1 MSLSVLRSFPWGWF
15 LVSVPCGWRE
25 SLIWFQFSWICW
37 GFFCV
42 LSCGLSLKIFYVHLK
57 RMCILHLFVMKG
69 SLSLYIYISV
79 KSIWS
84 RALFIAAISLLIF
97 CLEDLSIFWQWGVK
111 IPYYNCVAVNIF
123 LEILQDFPYVFVC
136 SYVGFIYIHNVYVFL
151 MDSSLEYYEVTFWI
165 SFYGPSFEIY
175 FVWYEYWYPGFIFL
189 SICSEYLFLALH
201 FQSV

>member
-1 MSLSVLRSFPWGWF
+1 MSLSTFEFCPWSWF
-15 LVSVPCGWRE
+15 LVSVPCGRIMLAMISIFLNLLRFVLCPIMWSIFE
-25 SLIWFQFSWICW
+25 NIP
-37 GFFCV
+37 CV
-42 LSCGLSLKIFYVHLK
+42 FEKNVHFASFRWKAL
-57 RMCILHLFVMKG
+57 
-69 SLSLYIYISV
+69 YISV
-79 KSIWS
+79 KSSWS
-84 RALFIAAISLLIF
+84 RPLFNATISLLIF